1 MLKRGNDCYAG
12 VKVVST
18 ALCALVNHHS
28 PNPHWALSRS
38 EKTHTQNS
46 PCSWKEIPPS
56 SKQSHSHDHSPHV
69 RPSGLTVPCPIF
81 HRLPRLPDPPAS
93 PIFPC
98 STGSIRLLLCSHII
112 HLPDI
117 SRTQDQSSAKTL
129 YLKLFFEYSVQHRVS
144 YISFQFTVLLASVPL
159 YHRAWRWR
167 RCPPYSS
174 LPFFT
179 PYFFSKIL
187 PTTPPCFSP
196 LLIHT
201 LLPFISRR
209 F

>member
-1 MLKRGNDCYAG
+1 MRL
-12 VKVVST
+12 
-18 ALCALVNHHS
+18 
-28 PNPHWALSRS
+28 
-38 EKTHTQNS
+38 
-46 PCSWKEIPPS
+46 
-56 SKQSHSHDHSPHV
+56 
-69 RPSGLTVPCPIF
+69 SGLIVSCPTF
-81 HRLPRLPDPPAS
+81 CRLPRLPDPPAS

-98 STGSIRLLLCSHII
+98 STGSMHLLLWSHII
-112 HLPDI
+112 HLPDF

-129 YLKLFFEYSVQHRVS
+129 YLKLFFECFVQLHVS
-144 YISFQFTVLLASVPL
+144 FISFQFTVLLTSISL

-174 LPFFT
+174 LPFFI
-179 PYFFSKIL
+179 PYFFSKTL
-187 PTTPPCFSP
+187 PTTPPCFSH